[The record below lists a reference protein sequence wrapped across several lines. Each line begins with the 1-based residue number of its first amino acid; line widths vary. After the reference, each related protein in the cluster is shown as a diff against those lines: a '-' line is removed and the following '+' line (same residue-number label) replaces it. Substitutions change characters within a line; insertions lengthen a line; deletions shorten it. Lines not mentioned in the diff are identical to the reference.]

1 MFCSKTFVFP
11 KNLSG
16 PAERIFFDF
25 CLDFIRMIIE
35 KEEVPSREK
44 SRGNLFRFELKI
56 REKKREREREKR
68 EEKRRGEERR
78 EQRERQRQK
87 TDRERESE
95 ALFVFKMVK
104 R

>member
-25 CLDFIRMIIE
+25 CLDFIRKIIE

-56 REKKREREREKR
+56 REKKRERERKKKKEKRREEERR
-68 EEKRRGEERR
+68 EEKRRR
-78 EQRERQRQK
+78 E
-87 TDRERESE
+87 
-95 ALFVFKMVK
+95 
-104 R
+104 